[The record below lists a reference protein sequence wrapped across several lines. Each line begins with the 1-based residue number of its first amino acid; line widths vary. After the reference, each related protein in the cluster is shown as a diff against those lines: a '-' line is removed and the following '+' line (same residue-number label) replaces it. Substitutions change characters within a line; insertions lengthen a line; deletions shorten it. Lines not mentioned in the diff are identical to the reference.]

1 MNTNS
6 NLTPDENAKLL
17 PIRVVLADDHEL
29 VLKGLRGILKQEPDM
44 DVVGSAMNG
53 RDLLAD
59 CLLYTSPSPRDS

>member
-29 VLKGLRGILKQEPDM
+29 VLKGLRGILK
-44 DVVGSAMNG
+44 
-53 RDLLAD
+53 
-59 CLLYTSPSPRDS
+59 